1 MSLRTG
7 VAYDILWQVR
17 YLGVPQRQAIRVS
30 AKGLIAFSV
39 LIHRRRRAVSLAT
52 LRKTLARCDSQSP
65 TLFTRYAVAHT
76 DELIAELCAEGLLE
90 RC

>member
-1 MSLRTG
+1 MSLRIG

-30 AKGLIAFSV
+30 AKSLIAFRV
-39 LIHRRRRAVSLAT
+39 FIRQQWGAVSLAT
-52 LRKTLARCDSQSP
+52 VRKAIALCDSQSP

-76 DELIAELCAEGLLE
+76 DELVDELCAEGLLV